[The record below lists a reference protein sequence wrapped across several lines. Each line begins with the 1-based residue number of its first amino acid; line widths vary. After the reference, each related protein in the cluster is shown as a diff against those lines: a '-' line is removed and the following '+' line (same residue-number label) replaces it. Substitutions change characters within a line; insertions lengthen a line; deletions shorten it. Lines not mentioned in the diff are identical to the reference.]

1 MFERLKNN
9 WFELLILVLIYP
21 GYIGIKK
28 AIENSIS
35 ELPQRLHEIK
45 IEEIRNKNS
54 NIMQDKEHQ
63 TTRELQIDNYYRS
76 ISGKKIEVLFSNWM
90 DMIANT
96 EKVENLKAPVLNKM
110 IKELMMY
117 GSTRTVYIGSLFNS
131 IIIKDRLHRMNLML
145 SNYFILELV

>member
-1 MFERLKNN
+1 MVKNN

-63 TTRELQIDNYYRS
+63 TTRELQIDNYYHS
-76 ISGKKIEVLFSNWM
+76 ISGKKIEALFSNWM

-96 EKVENLKAPVLNKM
+96 EK
-110 IKELMMY
+110 
-117 GSTRTVYIGSLFNS
+117 S
-131 IIIKDRLHRMNLML
+131 
-145 SNYFILELV
+145 